1 MTEIELKF
9 QVPAPR
15 RAAVAAAVAGRA
27 GAATVQRLQAAYFD
41 TQDRAL
47 AAAGVALRLRRE
59 GPRWVQTLKAG
70 GADTLTRLEHN
81 VQRAGRSASPPPLDL
96 ALHDGTPAGQRLAA
110 VLEGRA
116 GATLDCQY
124 RTDVRRTARTLRV
137 RGAVLELAFD
147 AGRIVAGGQRLPVCE
162 LELELLRGAPTALL
176 ATARHWVQ
184 RHGLWLDTR
193 SKAERGTLLASG
205 QPWSPARKSV
215 AVRLAPG
222 MRFED
227 ARRVVMQACA
237 QQVAV
242 NASQVASGDFADEH
256 VHQLRV
262 GLRRTRA
269 ALSLFAVDAQPSPLA
284 ESAAALFRAL
294 GAARDRAAV
303 EGPLREQLALALAA
317 TGLALESPS
326 LPQGVV
332 DDPVEAVRAAA
343 AQTLLLE
350 LLAAGLPPPPGHAE
364 GEGGDGAPLVAR
376 ISRRLNRWHR
386 QVARAAATFAQLDDA
401 QRHRL
406 RKRVKRLRYTVEFAQ
421 GLYGPRKAARYLR
434 ALAALQER
442 LGALNDVS
450 VALAA
455 FHGASADDAPAVFA
469 LGWLAA
475 RRDQL
480 VAACTPA
487 LERFTRAKRPWK
499 D

>member
-1 MTEIELKF
+1 MTETELKF

-15 RAAVAAAVAGRA
+15 RAAVAAAVSGRG

-41 TQDRAL
+41 TQDSAL

-70 GADTLTRLEHN
+70 GVDTLTRLEHN
-81 VQRAGRSASPPPLDL
+81 VQRAGRTASPPPLDL

-110 VLEGRA
+110 VLEGRT
-116 GATLDCQY
+116 GAALDCQY

-147 AGRIVAGGQRLPVCE
+147 TGLIAAGDQRLPVCE
-162 LELELLRGAPTALL
+162 LELELLRGEPAALL
-176 ATARHWVQ
+176 TTARHWVQ

-205 QPWSPARKSV
+205 LPWSPARKSV

-222 MRFED
+222 MRFEE

-242 NASQVASGDFADEH
+242 NASQVASGIFADEH

-269 ALSLFAVDAQPSPLA
+269 ALSLFAMDAQPSPLA
-284 ESAAALFRAL
+284 ESAAALFRAM

-303 EGPLREQLALALAA
+303 EGPLREQLEQALAA
-317 TGLALESPS
+317 TGLALEAPS
-326 LPQGVV
+326 LPQGAA
-332 DDPVEAVRAAA
+332 DDPAEAVRAVA
-343 AQTLLLE
+343 AQALLLE
-350 LLAAGLPPPPGHAE
+350 LLAAGVPPPPGHAE
-364 GEGGDGAPLVAR
+364 GEGDGSPLAAR
-376 ISRRLNRWHR
+376 IGQRLNRWHR
-386 QVARAAATFAQLDDA
+386 QVARAAAMFAQLDDA

-406 RKRVKRLRYTVEFAQ
+406 RKRVKRLRYALEFAQ
-421 GLYGPRKAARYLR
+421 ALYGPRKAARYLR

-487 LERFTRAKRPWK
+487 LERFARTKRPWK
-499 D
+499 H

>member
-15 RAAVAAAVAGRA
+15 RAAVAAAAAGRA

-81 VQRAGRSASPPPLDL
+81 VQRAGRSVLPPPLDL

-116 GATLDCQY
+116 DAALACQY
-124 RTDVRRTARTLRV
+124 RTDIRRTARTLRA

-147 AGRIVAGGQRLPVCE
+147 AGGIVAGGQRLPVCE
-162 LELELLRGAPTALL
+162 LEIELLRGTPAALL

-184 RHGLWLDTR
+184 RYGLWLDTR

-215 AVRLAPG
+215 AVPLAPG

-227 ARRVVMQACA
+227 ARRVVMRACA

-269 ALSLFAVDAQPSPLA
+269 ALSLFAVDAQPPPLA
-284 ESAAALFRAL
+284 EPVAALFRAL
-294 GAARDRAAV
+294 GAARDRVAV
-303 EGPLREQLALALAA
+303 GGPLREQLALALAA
-317 TGLALESPS
+317 TGLAIEAPS
-326 LPQGVV
+326 LRQGVV
-332 DDPVEAVRAAA
+332 DDPVDAVRAIA

-350 LLAAGLPPPPGHAE
+350 LLAAGLPPPPGH
-364 GEGGDGAPLVAR
+364 GEGGDGAPLAAR
-376 ISRRLNRWHR
+376 IGQRLNRWHR
-386 QVARAAATFAQLDDA
+386 QVARAAARFAQLDDA

-455 FHGASADDAPAVFA
+455 FHGTSADDAPAVFA

-480 VAACTPA
+480 AAACTPA

-499 D
+499 G

>member
-15 RAAVAAAVAGRA
+15 RAAVDAAVVGRA

-41 TQDRAL
+41 TPDRAL

-81 VQRAGRSASPPPLDL
+81 VQRAGRSALPPPLDL
-96 ALHDGTPAGQRLAA
+96 ALHDGTAAGQRLAA

-116 GATLDCQY
+116 GAALDCQY
-124 RTDVRRTARTLRV
+124 RTDIRRTARTLRA
-137 RGAVLELAFD
+137 RGALLELAFD

-162 LELELLRGAPTALL
+162 LELELLRGAPAALL

-205 QPWSPARKSV
+205 QSWSPARKSV
-215 AVRLAPG
+215 AVRLSPAMG
-222 MRFED
+222 LED
-227 ARRVVMQACA
+227 ARRAVMQACA

-269 ALSLFAVDAQPSPLA
+269 ALSLFAVAAQPSPLA

-326 LPQGVV
+326 LPQGAV
-332 DDPVEAVRAAA
+332 DDPAEAVRAAA
-343 AQTLLLE
+343 AQVLLLE
-350 LLAAGLPPPPGHAE
+350 LLAAGLPPPPGHGE
-364 GEGGDGAPLVAR
+364 NGEGTPLAAR
-376 ISRRLNRWHR
+376 IGQRLNRWHR

-434 ALAALQER
+434 AVAALQER

-487 LERFTRAKRPWK
+487 LEGFARAKRPWK